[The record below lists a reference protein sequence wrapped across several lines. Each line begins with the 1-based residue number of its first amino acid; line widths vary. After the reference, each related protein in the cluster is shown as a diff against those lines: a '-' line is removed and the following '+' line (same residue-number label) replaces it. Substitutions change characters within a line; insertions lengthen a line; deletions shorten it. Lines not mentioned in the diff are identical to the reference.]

1 MHYKNN
7 FVKFL
12 LSLVLVI
19 CMFLDCTVTA
29 RASTAY
35 ENTDDPD
42 EAVLELLTQIDEY
55 SFAQNCFN
63 AYRVIKSVN
72 SDPVY
77 DDCKLTWQYASDAFY
92 DVLIG
97 VIKNGTVIDYGYD
110 GKLRRVS
117 KTVNGDTTYF
127 EYDEW
132 GNVTREYDGNKEVIY
147 LYEEVDPRGLIYEGK
162 EYKYEIEDGLIT
174 GIMYGEKTVAKY
186 TYSGGIL
193 EGIYKVSKESVE
205 VDSDPDFIGNI
216 NKIRYNGWYCDEE
229 TGWRYSGRYFDP
241 KKDRFIDGKSREEM
255 EPLIEQYGY
264 SAELITQIN
273 DFYSDGGVSAYAA
286 APSKE
291 EQIKTIA
298 TVIYGESHDNV
309 IDQLGVAQVIQN
321 RMHSSDP
328 FILYGGIT
336 AYELV
341 TARTDDGYWAFGA
354 YVDTSYE
361 DMMKYS
367 GTQVVSHALE
377 NARRLYDDVPL
388 IYHLSCYDDFT
399 FFCSVNRAYKNI
411 YRQNG
416 SWYKSEGNAVRKLK
430 KVYLSN
436 YGEITSTTQ
445 LKAAYGNG
453 QPGNN
458 KYFGK
463 NNIFFQYAD

>member
-1 MHYKNN
+1 MHSKNN

-12 LSLVLVI
+12 LSLALVI

-29 RASTAY
+29 RASAAD

-42 EAVLELLTQIDEY
+42 EAVLELLSQIDEY

-63 AYRVIKSVN
+63 ADRVIKSVN

-77 DDCKLTWQYASDAFY
+77 DDCRLAWQYVSDAFY
-92 DVLIG
+92 DVLTG
-97 VIKNGTVIDYGYD
+97 VRKNGTVIDYGYD

-132 GNVTREYDGNKEVIY
+132 GNVIREYDGNKEVIY

-174 GIMYGEKTVAKY
+174 GIMYGEETVAKY
-186 TYSGGIL
+186 TYSCGIL
-193 EGIYKVSKESVE
+193 EGIYKVSKEGVE
-205 VDSDPDFIGNI
+205 VASDPDFIGNI
-216 NKIRYNGWYCDEE
+216 NKIRYNGWYCDDE
-229 TGWRYSGRYFDP
+229 TGWKYSGRYFDP
-241 KKDRFIDGKSREEM
+241 KKDRFIDGKSMEEM

-298 TVIYGESHDNV
+298 TVIFGESYDNV

-321 RMHSSDP
+321 RMHSSNP
-328 FILYGGIT
+328 QILYGGRT

-341 TARTDDGYWAFGA
+341 TAKGAFEA
-354 YVDTSYE
+354 YVDFTYE
-361 DMMKYS
+361 EMMKYS
-367 GTQVVSHALE
+367 GTSVMSQALE
-377 NARRLYDDVPL
+377 NARRLYDDAPL
-388 IYHLSCYDDFT
+388 VYHLSCYDGCT
-399 FFCSVNRAYKNI
+399 FFCSVDSAYNSIYKKDGVLYKKEKN
-411 YRQNG
+411 
-416 SWYKSEGNAVRKLK
+416 STDKKLK
-430 KVYLSN
+430 RVYLSN

-458 KYFGK
+458 KYF
-463 NNIFFQYAD
+463 

>member
-1 MHYKNN
+1 
-7 FVKFL
+7 
-12 LSLVLVI
+12 
-19 CMFLDCTVTA
+19 MFLDCTVTA
-29 RASTAY
+29 RASAAD

-42 EAVLELLTQIDEY
+42 EAVLELLSQIDEY

-63 AYRVIKSVN
+63 ADRVIKSVN

-77 DDCKLTWQYASDAFY
+77 DDCQLTWRYASDAFY
-92 DVLIG
+92 DVLTG
-97 VIKNGTVIDYGYD
+97 VRKNGTVIDYGYD

-127 EYDEW
+127 DYDEW

-147 LYEEVDPRGLIYEGK
+147 LYEEVDPHGLIYEGK
-162 EYKYEIEDGLIT
+162 EYKYETEGGLIT
-174 GIMYGEKTVAKY
+174 GIMYGEETVAKY

-193 EGIYKVSKESVE
+193 EKIYKVSEDGVE
-205 VDSDPDFIGNI
+205 IEPDSDFIGNI
-216 NKIRYNGWYCDEE
+216 NKIRYNGWYCDDE

-241 KKDRFIDGKSREEM
+241 KKDRFIDGKGREEM
-255 EPLIEQYGY
+255 KPLIELYGY

-298 TVIYGESHDNV
+298 TVIFGESYDNV

-321 RMHSSDP
+321 RLHSSDP
-328 FILYGGIT
+328 FILYGGRT

-341 TARTDDGYWAFGA
+341 TAKGAFEA
-354 YVDTSYE
+354 YVGFTYE
-361 DMMKYS
+361 EMMKYS
-367 GTQVVSHALE
+367 GTSVMSQALE
-377 NARRLYDDVPL
+377 NARRLYDDAPL
-388 IYHLSCYDDFT
+388 VYHLSCYDGCT
-399 FFCSVNRAYKNI
+399 FFCSVDSAYNSIYKKDGVLYKKEKN
-411 YRQNG
+411 
-416 SWYKSEGNAVRKLK
+416 STDKKLK
-430 KVYLSN
+430 RVYLSN

-453 QPGNN
+453 QLGNN

-463 NNIFFQYAD
+463 NNVFYERADLS

>member
-1 MHYKNN
+1 MHSKNN

-12 LSLVLVI
+12 LSLALVI

-29 RASTAY
+29 RASAAD

-42 EAVLELLTQIDEY
+42 EAVLELLSQIDEY

-63 AYRVIKSVN
+63 ADRVIKSVN

-77 DDCKLTWQYASDAFY
+77 DDCQLTWRYASDAFY
-92 DVLIG
+92 DVLTG
-97 VIKNGTVIDYGYD
+97 GRKNGTVIDYGYD

-127 EYDEW
+127 DYDEW

-147 LYEEVDPRGLIYEGK
+147 LYEEVDPHGLIYEGK
-162 EYKYEIEDGLIT
+162 EYKYETEGGLIT
-174 GIMYGEKTVAKY
+174 GIMYGEETVAKY

-193 EGIYKVSKESVE
+193 EKIYKVSEDGVE
-205 VDSDPDFIGNI
+205 IEPDSDFIGNI
-216 NKIRYNGWYCDEE
+216 NKIRYNGWYCDDE

-241 KKDRFIDGKSREEM
+241 KKDRFIDGKGREEM
-255 EPLIEQYGY
+255 KPLIELYGY

-298 TVIYGESHDNV
+298 TVIFGESYDNV

-321 RMHSSDP
+321 RLHSSDP
-328 FILYGGIT
+328 FILYGGRT

-341 TARTDDGYWAFGA
+341 TAKGAFEA
-354 YVDTSYE
+354 YVGFTYE
-361 DMMKYS
+361 EMMKYS
-367 GTQVVSHALE
+367 GTSVMSQALE
-377 NARRLYDDVPL
+377 NARRLYDDAPL
-388 IYHLSCYDDFT
+388 VYHLSCYDGCT
-399 FFCSVNRAYKNI
+399 FFCSVDSAYNSIYKKDGVLYKKEKN
-411 YRQNG
+411 
-416 SWYKSEGNAVRKLK
+416 STDKKLK
-430 KVYLSN
+430 RVYLSN

-453 QPGNN
+453 QLGNN

-463 NNIFFQYAD
+463 NNVFYERADLS